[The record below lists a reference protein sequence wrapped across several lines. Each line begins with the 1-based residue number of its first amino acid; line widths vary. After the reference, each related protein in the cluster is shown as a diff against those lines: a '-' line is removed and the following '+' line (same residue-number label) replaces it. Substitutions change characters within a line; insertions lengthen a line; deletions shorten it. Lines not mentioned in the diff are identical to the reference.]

1 MSAFE
6 KHYTVQELAEKWGM
20 SESTIRRLFEDERGV
35 LKLGKPETR
44 YKKKRFMLRIPE
56 SVLLRVHTQMS
67 AK

>member
-35 LKLGKPETR
+35 LKLGNQRHGTR
-44 YKKKRFMLRIPE
+44 KRD
-56 SVLLRVHTQMS
+56 SCS
-67 AK
+67 AYQRACS